1 MAGIP
6 LKLGTGVYIWL
17 RWCKPGALRAY
28 PRLQRSRADAIVMM
42 RGHAKRQTIR
52 QIFAEPII
60 VAVLNAAGLFGGVI
74 SGHAFRT
81 NSAETSLLAREVSLL
96 FAVSPAE
103 ASQEGKKV
111 ASWAWTISTR
121 PVAKGRT

>member
-17 RWCKPGALRAY
+17 RWCKPGAPCAN

-52 QIFAEPII
+52 QIFAWPII
-60 VAVLNAAGLFGGVI
+60 VAVSAAGLFGTLDDDIRHGD
-74 SGHAFRT
+74 FR
-81 NSAETSLLAREVSLL
+81 
-96 FAVSPAE
+96 
-103 ASQEGKKV
+103 
-111 ASWAWTISTR
+111 
-121 PVAKGRT
+121 